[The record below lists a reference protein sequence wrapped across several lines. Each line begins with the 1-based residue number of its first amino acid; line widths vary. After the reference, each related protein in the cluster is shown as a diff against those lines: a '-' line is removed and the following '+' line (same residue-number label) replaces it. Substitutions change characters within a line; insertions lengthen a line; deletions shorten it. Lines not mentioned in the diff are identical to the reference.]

1 MTPRRI
7 AAANPERILKIKFLV
22 DGRLIRD
29 FTRDVNITK
38 LLLLD
43 QRLSEGSFPS
53 MSQLQDELEL
63 SKSKVYAYMREI
75 RDILECEIGPGPD
88 GKGFGYVGRQLPK
101 LPLLVVL
108 GMAGRLE
115 VGTMVLHALTH
126 HLTLHLTPRGGRDS
140 YHILPSQLVNHDNQ
154 MLLLGASLPK
164 PKLLAFRL
172 NRVIV
177 QEVDKLPGNW
187 KRAELDGVVSK
198 GLQECWKTGSFQTVL
213 VA

>member
-1 MTPRRI
+1 M
-7 AAANPERILKIKFLV
+7 
-22 DGRLIRD
+22 
-29 FTRDVNITK
+29 TK
-38 LLLLD
+38 LVLLD
-43 QRLSEGSFPS
+43 QRLSDGSFPP
-53 MSQLQDELEL
+53 MSQLQEELGL

-75 RDILECEIGPGPD
+75 REILECEIGPGPG

-108 GMAGRLE
+108 GMAGPLE

-140 YHILPSQLVNHDNQ
+140 YHIFPSQLVNHDNQ
-154 MLLLGASLPK
+154 MLLLGASLPN